1 MKKFLGILLAVSMIV
16 GLSVPV
22 LAGEMDG
29 KLVVLHTNDIHGHYE
44 VAEGQL
50 GLAGVVGLK
59 EQYKAQGADVLLLD
73 AGDFS
78 QGTTLVNHNKGANA
92 AEYLVAAGYDAVSLG
107 NHEFD
112 FGNQAVKNIVA
123 ALQAGDVPVLA
134 ANVLKK
140 GTTEPIF
147 GANKIFE
154 MDGIKVGVFG
164 LDTAE
169 TQTKSAPSSVVDI
182 TFVDGAEMFAL
193 AQKEVDTLKAAGCD
207 YIICVCHLG
216 VDEESIGRRST
227 ELAEAVNGID
237 LIVDGHSHTE
247 IDGGEMINDTMLV
260 STGSYLANI
269 GTVVID
275 KATKE
280 EKAALIKAADF
291 AADYNVYNEAVASM
305 ISEDQVKIN
314 KIYESIFAETKV
326 DLNGERDPGVRTMET
341 NLGDFAADAYLYAG
355 REYVKNA
362 GLDMTVD
369 LALVNGGGIRAS
381 IPTGEISMNTLY
393 TVFPYGNT
401 ITLVTVTGEE
411 LLEVLEA
418 STFCTP
424 VALGGFP
431 QSAGIDFTV
440 NTAVPYENG
449 ELYPESTYYAP
460 ANPGSRVTINSVNG
474 KPFAP
479 DAKYTVVVNSFQAE
493 GGDTY
498 YALTEASF
506 VHDTAMVDADVLISY
521 VDSMNDVIGEEYA
534 APQGR
539 IKIVEAAEEVA
550 ETPVMPEKAEEAEV
564 KTEEAADQVEAVKE
578 ELPAE
583 VITNLYKV
591 VAGDS
596 LWKIAQKELG
606 AGHKWGQIYEANK
619 ATIKNPDKIYI
630 GQELIVNK

>member
-1 MKKFLGILLAVSMIV
+1 M
-16 GLSVPV
+16 
-22 LAGEMDG
+22 
-29 KLVVLHTNDIHGHYE
+29 
-44 VAEGQL
+44 AEGQL

-123 ALQAGDVPVLA
+123 TLQAGDVPVLA

-193 AQKEVDTLKAAGCD
+193 AQKEVDALKAAGCD

-227 ELAEAVNGID
+227 ELAEAVKGID

-247 IDGGEMINDTMLV
+247 INGGEVINDTMLV
-260 STGSYLANI
+260 STGSYLENI

-280 EKAALIKAADF
+280 EKAALIKAADY
-291 AADYNVYNEAVASM
+291 AAGYNVYNEAVASL
-305 ISEDQVKIN
+305 IAEDQVEIN
-314 KIYESIFAETKV
+314 KLYEDIFAETKV

-341 NLGDFAADAYLYAG
+341 NLGDFAADAYL
-355 REYVKNA
+355 
-362 GLDMTVD
+362 
-369 LALVNGGGIRAS
+369 
-381 IPTGEISMNTLY
+381 
-393 TVFPYGNT
+393 
-401 ITLVTVTGEE
+401 
-411 LLEVLEA
+411 
-418 STFCTP
+418 
-424 VALGGFP
+424 
-431 QSAGIDFTV
+431 
-440 NTAVPYENG
+440 
-449 ELYPESTYYAP
+449 
-460 ANPGSRVTINSVNG
+460 
-474 KPFAP
+474 
-479 DAKYTVVVNSFQAE
+479 
-493 GGDTY
+493 
-498 YALTEASF
+498 
-506 VHDTAMVDADVLISY
+506 
-521 VDSMNDVIGEEYA
+521 
-534 APQGR
+534 
-539 IKIVEAAEEVA
+539 
-550 ETPVMPEKAEEAEV
+550 
-564 KTEEAADQVEAVKE
+564 
-578 ELPAE
+578 
-583 VITNLYKV
+583 
-591 VAGDS
+591 
-596 LWKIAQKELG
+596 
-606 AGHKWGQIYEANK
+606 
-619 ATIKNPDKIYI
+619 
-630 GQELIVNK
+630 